1 MKIPSLILG
10 TFQYHSV
17 SELLPIIKVAYS
29 TGIIGYDTS
38 PSYQTENMLGQAL
51 QELYKCNCIKR
62 ENVFIQDKIDGWQM
76 ESTKGNV
83 APFVDES
90 LNKLKTDYIDVLFIH
105 WPFPEYLFQ
114 TWESFQEL
122 KKAGKIKRIG
132 LSNVRVR
139 HLQKIISSTL
149 IVPDVIQIE
158 RHPLRT
164 CYDEINFCRKYN
176 IQVEAYSP
184 ICRMDSRL
192 NDSHILQELSKKYKK
207 DIGQIILRWHQDTSV
222 IPVFMSKNSKR
233 IKDNTDIYDFSLTQK
248 EIEMVNSLNENYKIF
263 VESACC
269 PGI

>member
-114 TWESFQEL
+114 TLHSSFFHNPADKSSEFRS
-122 KKAGKIKRIG
+122 AVCKIPLPG
-132 LSNVRVR
+132 T
-139 HLQKIISSTL
+139 SSL
-149 IVPDVIQIE
+149 
-158 RHPLRT
+158 LR
-164 CYDEINFCRKYN
+164 
-176 IQVEAYSP
+176 
-184 ICRMDSRL
+184 L
-192 NDSHILQELSKKYKK
+192 
-207 DIGQIILRWHQDTSV
+207 W
-222 IPVFMSKNSKR
+222 
-233 IKDNTDIYDFSLTQK
+233 
-248 EIEMVNSLNENYKIF
+248 
-263 VESACC
+263 
-269 PGI
+269 